1 MDKYE
6 TLYQNIESL
15 INNNDSDLTTENAN
29 KDAKIVSTH
38 RDLITGIVSKQYVM
52 DKILPYHVINAHN
65 SGYIHFHDADYAIS
79 PSLSNCCL
87 VNYRDMLEN
96 GFKIG
101 NAKIESPNSIGVAT
115 TVLTQIIL
123 AVSSSQY
130 GGQTIAHIDSGLA
143 PYVEKSWE
151 KIVLKGMEYRLPQ
164 KYMWE
169 QLEKEVYDAMQT
181 FLYQTNSMTSCN
193 GQTPFI
199 TISLGMGTSPFAKM
213 ITEAYLKVH
222 KKGLGKDGVTPV
234 FPKVLFFLQDGIN
247 MKEGDPNYKLK
258 QLAIETCAE
267 RIYPDFISVPNNLEI
282 TGSTSEPV
290 SSMGCRSYLS
300 KYVDETGN
308 EKYDGRFN
316 LGVVSL
322 NIPLIASESISER
335 DFYQKLSDYMDV
347 AFDAH
352 MVRINRFKE
361 CTAKQ
366 NPIMFMEGVIARLNA
381 DDKLEK
387 LVYNNYASASI
398 GYIGMSETSMII
410 KNEINK
416 NFILEVMEFMKS
428 KCEDYKIKTNIGFS
442 LYGTPS
448 ESLCYRFAK
457 YVNEKYPNVL
467 RGRDYITNSFH
478 FPVWEE
484 IELLDKFSY
493 EIGFANVS
501 NGGNISYVETPN
513 LKDNLKALE
522 SIVNF
527 GYEHMHYFGI
537 NQKIDVCYLC
547 GYHGEFNADE
557 NGFSCPDCG
566 NTDSDTISVIRRVS
580 GYLGSP
586 NSRPFNK
593 GKQQEVIERK
603 VHMK

>member
-1 MDKYE
+1 MESMYKE
-6 TLYQNIESL
+6 IEDLVDAKDSEL
-15 INNNDSDLTTENAN
+15 ITENAN
-29 KDAKIVSTH
+29 KDAKTVHTH
-38 RDLITGIVSKQYVM
+38 RDLIAGIVSKQYSM
-52 DKILPYHVINAHN
+52 DKVLPYHVKNAHN
-65 SGYIHFHDADYAIS
+65 NGYVHVHDMDYMIS

-87 VNYRDMLEN
+87 VNYRDMLDN

-101 NAKIESPNSIGVAT
+101 NAKIDTPNSIGVAT

-151 KIVLKGMEYRLPQ
+151 KIVLKGMQYRLPQ

-181 FLYQTNSMTSCN
+181 LLYQTNTMTSCN
-193 GQTPFI
+193 GQCPFI

-213 ITEAYLKVH
+213 IIEAYLKVH

-381 DDKLEK
+381 DDKLEN

-416 NFILEVMEFMKS
+416 NFILEVMEFMKA

-467 RGRDYITNSFH
+467 HGRDYITNSFH

-484 IELLDKFSY
+484 IDLLDKFSY

-547 GYHGEFNADE
+547 GYHGEFDADE